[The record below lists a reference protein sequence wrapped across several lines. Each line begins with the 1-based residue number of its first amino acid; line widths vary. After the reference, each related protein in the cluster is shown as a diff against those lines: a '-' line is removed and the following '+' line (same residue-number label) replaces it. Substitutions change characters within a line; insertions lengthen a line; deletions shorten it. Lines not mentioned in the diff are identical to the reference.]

1 MGSGGGEHGARRLE
15 RRGKRESRRTCH
27 DDCRPRT
34 ELVHGCED
42 RWRLGGPGPG
52 AGGLAN
58 PACQSAE
65 SLLEPL
71 GMATKDAFEIVLAL
85 ANINA
90 DGAGASAFVKS
101 NTHDFGNRTPARERD
116 LTGGGEDARCFGR
129 LPTTVL
135 VFLQAK
141 GASQLVGEGSKLSF
155 GGTSTELMGKQRF
168 VASVLFLA

>member
-1 MGSGGGEHGARRLE
+1 MRTGGAWAGLDQE
-15 RRGKRESRRTCH
+15 R
-27 DDCRPRT
+27 
-34 ELVHGCED
+34 
-42 RWRLGGPGPG
+42 
-52 AGGLAN
+52 GGLAD

-101 NTHDFGNRTPARERD
+101 NTHDFGNRTPARERERERERD
-116 LTGGGEDARCFGR
+116 LTGGSEDARCFGR

-141 GASQLVGEGSKLSF
+141 GASQSKLSF
-155 GGTSTELMGKQRF
+155 GGTSTSTELMGKQRF